1 MLMDIRLTEIAQGR
15 AVFTGTP
22 QEFHYNPLGSVHGGY
37 GATLLDSA
45 MGCAV
50 HSTLDAG
57 DIYTTLEFKINF
69 LRALTHETG
78 LVRGI
83 GTVINETRTT
93 ALAEGRIEDAARQ
106 ALRLRDDDLRDT
118 KGRNR
123 VSGSGTDDLLACWPV
138 WPTSSRS
145 AAACAARLRRRR
157 CCPCAS
163 TATPSAAS
171 VPPGP
176 LRAVGHLRHDLAV
189 DHRRRSAR
197 RATDRE

>member
-1 MLMDIRLTEIAQGR
+1 MRQRATELSGLELLQRAIAGEFPPPPIAMLMDIRLTEIAQGR

-50 HSTLDAG
+50 HSTLEAG

-83 GTVINETRTT
+83 GTVISETRTT
-93 ALAEGRIEDAARQ
+93 ALAEGRIEDGEGKLYAF
-106 ALRLRDDDLRDT
+106 
-118 KGRNR
+118 
-123 VSGSGTDDLLACWPV
+123 
-138 WPTSSRS
+138 
-145 AAACAARLRRRR
+145 
-157 CCPCAS
+157 
-163 TATPSAAS
+163 ATTTC
-171 VPPGP
+171 VI
-176 LRAVGHLRHDLAV
+176 
-189 DHRRRSAR
+189 R
-197 RATDRE
+197 RAGRA

>member
-1 MLMDIRLTEIAQGR
+1 MKRERTFSWDEAVPFRLRAAELSGLELLQKAIAGEFPPPPIAMMMDIRLTEIAKGR

-50 HSTLDAG
+50 HSTLAAG

-69 LRALTHETG
+69 LRAMTHETG

-93 ALAEGRIEDAARQ
+93 ALAEGRIEDGEGKLYAF
-106 ALRLRDDDLRDT
+106 
-118 KGRNR
+118 
-123 VSGSGTDDLLACWPV
+123 
-138 WPTSSRS
+138 
-145 AAACAARLRRRR
+145 
-157 CCPCAS
+157 
-163 TATPSAAS
+163 ATTTC
-171 VPPGP
+171 VI
-176 LRAVGHLRHDLAV
+176 
-189 DHRRRSAR
+189 R
-197 RATDRE
+197 RAGRA

>member
-1 MLMDIRLTEIAQGR
+1 MSRQRLVTWDDPTPFWHRAEGKSGLELLQRAIAGEFPPPPMAMLMDIRLTEVEKGR

-50 HSTLDAG
+50 HSTLGPG

-78 LVRGI
+78 PVRAI

-93 ALAEGRIEDAARQ
+93 ALAEGRIEDAAGKLY
-106 ALRLRDDDLRDT
+106 AFAT
-118 KGRNR
+118 
-123 VSGSGTDDLLACWPV
+123 T
-138 WPTSSRS
+138 T
-145 AAACAARLRRRR
+145 CAI
-157 CCPCAS
+157 
-163 TATPSAAS
+163 
-171 VPPGP
+171 
-176 LRAVGHLRHDLAV
+176 
-189 DHRRRSAR
+189 R
-197 RATDRE
+197 RAGPA